1 MSDTQLIEFA
11 NQNNIDFKLLKA
23 IIAVEAGGSG
33 FNSDNSLRIRFEAHV
48 VLRDFP
54 YMTNRWFKLESPVY
68 LNHFYKFPSGSNLWR
83 KLHTGNQWDEYNG
96 LLVASFQIGHKAF
109 DYISMGR
116 WQIMGF
122 HYAKLGFNSSIE
134 MFTFMS
140 TSDSNDTQ
148 TGLRFIKSDWNLVS
162 ALQQRDL
169 IRFIKGYNGV
179 SGNSVQVY
187 LDRFNQEYARLQ

>member
-23 IIAVEAGGSG
+23 VIAVEAGGSG
-33 FNSDNSLRIRFEAHV
+33 FNSDGSLKIRIEIHI
-48 VLRDFP
+48 LLEDYP
-54 YMTNRWFKLESPVY
+54 YMNNRWFKVGTPKY
-68 LNHFYKFPSGSNLWR
+68 LDHYYKFPSYSNLWR
-83 KLHTGNQWDEYNG
+83 KVHTGNQWDEYTA
-96 LLVASFQIGHKAF
+96 LLTAAFQIQNKVFEYASFGKF
-109 DYISMGR
+109 
-116 WQIMGF
+116 QIMGF
-122 HYAKLGFNSSIE
+122 HYPKLGFSSALE
-134 MFTFMS
+134 MFSFMS
-140 TSDSNDTQ
+140 QSDSNDTQ

-187 LDRFNQEYARLQ
+187 LDRFNQEYAKL